1 MQSVRHRIANLSVAV
16 GLFVLS
22 ASPAVAAF
30 INLTPQGSDT
40 SSVNS
45 VPLSQLVSGGN
56 SEGISVGDKNFDNF
70 SYFSTVDMPI
80 AANVNVIGIID
91 GDGNYG
97 LRFQGGFKDLFDPG
111 NESSDS
117 LIGFDVSVADPRTH
131 LISDVH
137 LFGNPALSADGS
149 LNAFAE
155 VVETISGAFGN
166 AQLRI
171 QNDLNGLINAAWIDP
186 LPSPVSTLHV
196 VKDIQL
202 FSTDGVRATISF
214 VDQTFSQTVIPE
226 PSSMA
231 LLGIAV
237 AAMGWIG
244 SRGRRVV

>member
-1 MQSVRHRIANLSVAV
+1 MQSVRQRITASSAAIALIALSTGQA
-16 GLFVLS
+16 F
-22 ASPAVAAF
+22 AAF
-30 INLTPQGSDT
+30 INLTPAGPGPNTDGSVVLAD
-40 SSVNS
+40 
-45 VPLSQLVSGGN
+45 LISGQV
-56 SEGISVGDKNFDNF
+56 EGITVGDKNFDNF
-70 SYFSTVDMPI
+70 SYAFTVDMPI
-80 AANVNVIGIID
+80 PANVNVIGIID

-117 LIGFDVSVADPRTH
+117 LIGFDVSVANARTH

-137 LFGNPALSADGS
+137 LFGNPSLSATGS

-186 LPSPVSTLHV
+186 LPSPVSKLHV

-202 FSTDGVRATISF
+202 FSTEGVRATISF
-214 VDQTFSQTVIPE
+214 VDQTFSQVVIPE

-237 AAMGWIG
+237 AAMGWFG

>member
-1 MQSVRHRIANLSVAV
+1 MQSVRHRVTASSVAV
-16 GLFVLS
+16 ALIALVTGQAF
-22 ASPAVAAF
+22 AAF
-30 INLTPQGSDT
+30 INLTPAGPGPDTDGSVVLAD
-40 SSVNS
+40 
-45 VPLSQLVSGGN
+45 LISGEV
-56 SEGISVGDKNFDNF
+56 EGITVGDKHFDNF

-91 GDGNYG
+91 ADGNYG

-111 NESSDS
+111 GESSDS
-117 LIGFDVSVADPRTH
+117 LIGFDVSVANPQTH

-137 LFGNPALSADGS
+137 LFGNPSLSGSGS

-155 VVETISGAFGN
+155 VVETISGAFGD

-186 LPSPVSTLHV
+186 LPFPVATLHV
-196 VKDIQL
+196 IKDIQL

-214 VDQTFSQTVIPE
+214 VDQTFSQVVIPE

-231 LLGIAV
+231 LLCVVFV
-237 AAMGWIG
+237 AIGWVG
-244 SRGRRVV
+244 TRSRRVG